1 MTQRS
6 KIVTLPEPTRAEL
19 DRRLLQ
25 GGFSG
30 YNELEL
36 WLRELGYEIGKSSIH
51 RYGTKLEQRMDQLK
65 RATDQAK
72 AIVSA
77 APDDAGDMSQA
88 VLRLMQE
95 KIFSALMEMEVDP
108 DEQSL
113 GGLAKALAPLVRAN
127 IAQQKFAAEVKE
139 KARSAAD
146 AVDKL
151 ARKGGMS
158 ADMVDTIREQILG
171 IAK

>member
-6 KIVTLPEPTRAEL
+6 KVVTLPEATRAEL
-19 DRRLLQ
+19 DRRLITE
-25 GGFSG
+25 GFRG
-30 YNELEL
+30 YDELEL

-51 RYGTKLEQRMDQLK
+51 RYGTKLEQRLDQLK

-72 AIVSA
+72 ALVAA

-127 IAQQKFAAEVKE
+127 IAQQKFASEVKE
-139 KARSAAD
+139 KARSAAE

-151 ARKGGMS
+151 ARKGGLT
-158 ADMVDTIREQILG
+158 DDTVDAIRRQILG
-171 IAK
+171 IAA